1 MKILTTLGATFNPA
15 IKEAVL
21 NHITEDIRLR
31 LELALCWLY
40 EEYALLQGFQRRT
53 VLSSGPKEAPHQAYN
68 NLLCTLIGAVESVNG
83 KDRDMLLAKLCMAAP
98 LITEELVEALKTIS
112 SEETRGLAPLQLLK
126 ELVIRRPTKKLVF
139 LNVLLCHT
147 GHENNTIRENA
158 IQLVVELDDQS
169 DLSSLIEDYAVLY
182 LGFLRLSSPPEIVF
196 GSDRGRPNIEE
207 NWTESTTRACLSLYL
222 ALLAK
227 HESLIHELARVYTSM
242 SPDVKRIVL
251 RLVEGPVHSLG
262 MGNPQLLKLLENF
275 PKGAETLITR
285 IIQILTEKAPPSP
298 ELVAKVRE
306 LNKTRVTDVRFLIPV
321 LNGLTKRE
329 VLEALPKLIKLNP
342 IVVKEVFHKLLGT
355 HLTDPSVTHMSP
367 VTPAELLISL
377 HSIDSSKSVDLKTIM
392 KATSLCFAEKSVF
405 NREVMAVV
413 IQQLLELTPLPTL
426 LMRTVIQTLK
436 NYPGLIAFIMNIL
449 QRLIVKQVWKQ
460 PKVWE
465 GFIRCCKEAVPE
477 SFAVIL
483 QLPPIQLL
491 EVLRMAPDLRSPLIE
506 HIESTAETQKA
517 NIPQSILDVIKG
529 KAAVPMHDDFD
540 IGPPGDFP
548 SERPST
554 AEMENIEPAPP
565 GLD

>member
-15 IKEAVL
+15 IKDAVL
-21 NHITEDIRLR
+21 KHITEDVRIR

-53 VLSSGPKEAPHQAYN
+53 VLSSMPKEAPHQAYN
-68 NLLCTLIGAVESVNG
+68 NLLCALISAVEKVSG
-83 KDRDMLLAKLCMAAP
+83 KDRDNLLSKLCMSAP

-112 SEETRGLAPLQLLK
+112 SEESRGLAPLQLLK
-126 ELVIRRPTKKLVF
+126 ELVIRRPTKQLVF

-158 IQLVVELDDQS
+158 IQLVVELDERP
-169 DLSSLIEDYAVLY
+169 DLTKLIEEYAVLY
-182 LGFLRLSSPPEIVF
+182 LGFLRLPNPPEIVF
-196 GSDRGRPNIEE
+196 GSDRGRPNVEE
-207 NWTESTTRACLSLYL
+207 HWTESTTRACLGLYL
-222 ALLAK
+222 ALLTK

-262 MGNPQLLKLLENF
+262 MGNPQLLQLVENF

-285 IIQILTEKAPPSP
+285 IIQILTERAPPSP

-306 LNKTRVTDVRFLIPV
+306 LNKTRVSDVRFLIPV
-321 LNGLTKRE
+321 LNGLTKKE
-329 VLEALPKLIKLNP
+329 VIEALPKLIKLNP

-355 HLTDPSVTHMSP
+355 HLTDPSVSHMSP

-377 HSIDSSKSVDLKTIM
+377 HTIDSNKSDDLKTII

-405 NREVMAVV
+405 THEVMAVV
-413 IQQLLELTPLPTL
+413 IQQLLEITPLPTL
-426 LMRTVIQTLK
+426 LMRTVIQTLSL
-436 NYPGLIAFIMNIL
+436 YPRLTGFIMNIL
-449 QRLIVKQVWKQ
+449 QRLIIKQVWKQ

-465 GFIRCCKEAVPE
+465 GFVKCCEKTKPQ
-477 SFAVIL
+477 SFQVIL
-483 QLPPIQLL
+483 QLPPVQLL
-491 EVLRMAPDLRSPLIE
+491 EVLKMAPNLRSPLIE
-506 HIESTAETQKA
+506 HVESIAETQKA
-517 NIPQSILDVIKG
+517 HVPKSILDVIKG
-529 KAAVPMHDDFD
+529 KASIPMHDDFD
-540 IGPPGDFP
+540 IGPPGDYDRP
-548 SERPST
+548 ESEDL
-554 AEMENIEPAPP
+554 ENLEPAPP